1 MEFHNRAT
9 GMIHSVIHGP
19 DGSMVNGVHKTLG
32 EAHEWA
38 KQGLKPMANPK
49 DIKQADRY
57 VHKTDDGK
65 LLGAATVRNYG
76 VDYTPAVR
84 D

>member
-9 GMIHSVIHGP
+9 GMVHSVLHGP
-19 DGSMVNGVHKTLG
+19 DGGMVHGTHKTIG

-38 KQGLKPMANPK
+38 KQGLKPMSNRH
-49 DIKQADRY
+49 DINQADKY
-57 VHKTDDGK
+57 VHKTDDGR
-65 LLGAATVRNYG
+65 LLGVGTVHNHG
-76 VDYTPAVR
+76 VSYTPAVR